1 MAKKGSRVMTVEIS
15 SERDMVRVS
24 PSNRAVCLDDV
35 VVDRVELRVI
45 PFKVGQVAFLLG
57 DVVV

>member
-1 MAKKGSRVMTVEIS
+1 MTVEIS

-24 PSNRAVCLDDV
+24 PSYRSIGLNDV
-35 VVDRVELRVI
+35 IVYRVELRVI

-57 DVVV
+57 YVVI